1 MVEFIEAIRKLREEI
16 EEQEREK
23 MNFLEKIEAQ
33 MVKGEEEVNKLQNE
47 IDTLQKEAATVET
60 PVAPKTTDF
69 ILRVNIIEKTQ
80 V

>member
-23 MNFLEKIEAQ
+23 MNFLEKIEASI
-33 MVKGEEEVNKLQNE
+33 VKGEEEVKKLQNE
-47 IDTLQKEAATVET
+47 TDTLQKEAATIEP

-80 V
+80 A